1 MVLMNFLEKLLFRAF
16 FLSLFILLGKKLLF
30 LEDGFVVRCKNM
42 SKLNLYHIH
51 IFDSGCRTI

>member
-1 MVLMNFLEKLLFRAF
+1 MNFLEKLLFRAF